1 MNMQRTPLS
10 PEERE
15 LREKYVE
22 DKCKLFHEA
31 ETARNKYINAYLE
44 MKAAHQTLLDI
55 EGKMWT
61 LLVHHVDNTEKLH
74 HIDEANEMVQEWHPG
89 SELPENPDKDTIYLA
104 IGLNGKPF
112 LTHWWTEKIWKETV
126 VQWQYIDMPTNTPS

>member
-1 MNMQRTPLS
+1 MQRTPLS

-61 LLVHHVDNTEKLH
+61 LLVNHVDNTEKLH
-74 HIDEANEMVQEWHPG
+74 HLGEANEMVQEWHPG
-89 SELPENPDKDTIYLA
+89 AELPNHDDKERMFLA
-104 IGLNGKPF
+104 IGINGKPF